1 MALPL
6 RNGLDM
12 WHFYTHSLDITTS
25 GADRCYAAF
34 RSPVRGKLVRVKATA
49 YTDVSGT
56 ASAVTVKIN
65 TTSVSGTTL
74 SFVSGIAA
82 GAAYQ
87 ATSTNSPLVQMGD
100 IISFNSDGAGANE
113 TAACTFMASIR
124 KF

>member
-1 MALPL
+1 MALPN

-12 WHFYTHSLDITTS
+12 WHFNCHSLDITTS

-34 RSPVRGKLVRVKATA
+34 KSPTRGRLVRVKATA

-65 TTSVSGTTL
+65 STSVSGATL

-82 GAAYQ
+82 GGLYS
-87 ATSTNSPLVQMGD
+87 ATTTNSPLVQQGD
-100 IISFNSDGAGANE
+100 IISFNSNGAGANE
-113 TAACTFMASIR
+113 TAACTFQCSIR
-124 KF
+124 KI